1 MSYKIPENLLYSE
14 QHEWVMIEDN
24 MAKIGITDFAQKELG
39 DIVYIDVPKINQKV
53 EFMKVCG
60 SIESV
65 KSVSDL
71 YSPVEGIVID
81 INEEVINKPELLNQD
96 PYTYWIF
103 KVELKNFDKYQN
115 KLMTAEKY
123 KEYIGA
129 S

>member
-1 MSYKIPENLLYSE
+1 MSYKIPEDLLYSE
-14 QHEWVMIEDN
+14 QHEWIMLEENI
-24 MAKIGITDFAQKELG
+24 AKVGITDFAQKELG

-103 KVELKNFDKYQN
+103 KVEIKNFDKYKD

-123 KEYIGA
+123 KEYIGQ
-129 S
+129 